1 MAARTVL
8 TSNTLEEFRTTFN
21 SLSSTDIGDLASLT
35 TSAGSIVGAINEV
48 DAAIGT
54 GNFTVADDSS
64 TTTEI
69 ALGVDTLTV
78 LGGTGLETSL
88 SGDIL
93 TISDSTSGV
102 SAATYGSTTAIPVL
116 TINDKG
122 RITSATTAGITTS
135 LTIADSSSTNGT
147 IALATDTLTFEGGA
161 GLSAAI
167 SGDVVTYNF
176 DGVTFTNY
184 EYTATTGQATF
195 GGSDNNGNTLA
206 YTAGKIDVFL
216 NGVRLASSD
225 YTATNGSTI
234 SLSTG
239 AIGGDILVAK
249 AFVTINTS
257 LIEIVNDTTP
267 QLGGNLDV
275 NGNSIVSV
283 SNGDIS
289 ITPDGTGDVI
299 LDGLKYPQADG
310 TTGQFLKTD
319 GSGQLAFATVDT
331 NLVNDTTP
339 QLGGNLDLNSSDI
352 TGTGNINITGT
363 IQSSGDITGTLA
375 TAAQP
380 NITSLGTLSS
390 LTISGDLTV
399 NGTTTTINSTTLT
412 VDDKNIELGSVDSPS
427 DTTADGGGITLKGAT
442 DHTFNWVN
450 STDAWTSS
458 EHINLASGKEY
469 KINGTSLKDVTETL
483 TNKTLTSPT
492 ITSGTV
498 ATSLD
503 MNGTELVLDADADT
517 SITADTDD
525 QVDIKIGGTDR
536 FSIASTGKVTVTS
549 TGAASNFDVVGTD
562 AGTLGPD
569 LTLHHNSASPADSDT
584 VGFISFAGND
594 DGANKT
600 TYVQLRGVATD
611 VTDATEDGRFSLFT
625 MKAGTLTEQLR
636 VEEDGDLH
644 ADGNVIAYSTT
655 ISDVAL
661 KSDINVIPNALDK
674 LDEIR
679 GVTFTR
685 HNGKQS
691 AGIIAQEL
699 EKVLPQAINET
710 ELPLQMN
717 DGKKYKTVE
726 YDAIHGLLIQAIKEL
741 KQELNDLK
749 NKS

>member
-8 TSNTLEEFRTTFN
+8 TTNTLEEFRTTFN
-21 SLSSTDIGDLASLT
+21 SLSSTDIGDLAGLT
-35 TSAGSIVGAINEV
+35 TTATSIVGAINEV

-54 GNFTVADDSS
+54 GNFTVSADSGSD
-64 TTTEI
+64 TAI

-78 LGGTGLETSL
+78 LGGIGLQTSL
-88 SGDIL
+88 SGDTL
-93 TISDSTSGV
+93 TIDDSVSGV
-102 SAATYGSTTAIPVL
+102 TAASYGSTTAIPVI
-116 TINDKG
+116 TVNDKG
-122 RITSATTAGITTS
+122 RITSATTAGITTTLS
-135 LTIADSSSTNGT
+135 IRDSASTAGS
-147 IALATDTLTFEGGA
+147 IALATDELKFDGGA

-195 GGSDNNGNTLA
+195 SGSDNNGNTLA
-206 YTAGKIDVFL
+206 YTAGKVDVFL

-225 YTATNGSTI
+225 FTASNGSTI

-239 AIGGDILVAK
+239 AIGGDILVVK
-249 AFVTINTS
+249 AFVTVNTS
-257 LIEIVNDTTP
+257 LIEI
-267 QLGGNLDV
+267 
-275 NGNSIVSV
+275 
-283 SNGDIS
+283 
-289 ITPDGTGDVI
+289 
-299 LDGLKYPQADG
+299 K
-310 TTGQFLKTD
+310 F
-319 GSGQLAFATVDT
+319 
-331 NLVNDTTP
+331 DTTP
-339 QLGGNLDLNSSDI
+339 QLGGNLDLNSNDI

-380 NITSLGTLSS
+380 NITSLGTLTG
-390 LTISGDLTV
+390 LTVSGDLTV

-412 VDDKNIELGSVDSPS
+412 VDDKNIELGSVSSPS
-427 DTTADGGGITLKGAT
+427 DTTADGGGITLKGST

-483 TNKTLTSPT
+483 TNKSGNISMFTNDSNF
-492 ITSGTV
+492 ITNTV
-498 ATSLD
+498 TGD
-503 MNGTELVLDADADT
+503 FTVDT
-517 SITADTDD
+517 STLKVDSSNNRVGIGDSSPDGLLHVGTGDNLDGTD
-525 QVDIKIGGTDR
+525 VDIIIGGNSVNTRQSIIRKKIQSSDR
-536 FSIASTGKVTVTS
+536 ALEFI
-549 TGAASNFDVVGTD
+549 AASGSTSEDIRFY
-562 AGTLGPD
+562 
-569 LTLHHNSASPADSDT
+569 S
-584 VGFISFAGND
+584 
-594 DGANKT
+594 
-600 TYVQLRGVATD
+600 
-611 VTDATEDGRFSLFT
+611 DAT
-625 MKAGTLTEQLR
+625 TESMRL
-636 VEEDGDLH
+636 ESDGDLH
-644 ADGNVIAYSTT
+644 VDGNIIAYSTT

-661 KSDINVIPNALDK
+661 KTDINTIPNALDK
-674 LDEIR
+674 IDEIR

-699 EKVLPQAINET
+699 EKVLPEAINESK
-710 ELPLQMN
+710 LPLQMN

>member
-195 GGSDNNGNTLA
+195 GGVDNNGATLA

-283 SNGDIS
+283 SNGNIS

-412 VDDKNIELGSVDSPS
+412 VDDKNIELGSVASPS

-442 DHTFNWVN
+442 DHTFNWIN

-458 EHINLASGKEY
+458 EHLNLATGKEY
-469 KINGTSLKDVTETL
+469 KINGTSLKDVSETL
-483 TNKTLTSPT
+483 TNKSGNISMFTNDSGY
-492 ITSGTV
+492 ITGVTAGNGIDVSGTTISV
-498 ATSLD
+498 ETDLRDGITHVGLDTGDYISWSNNAHTSFFV
-503 MNGTELVLDADADT
+503 NG
-517 SITADTDD
+517 
-525 QVDIKIGGTDR
+525 
-536 FSIASTGKVTVTS
+536 
-549 TGAASNFDVVGTD
+549 N
-562 AGTLGPD
+562 
-569 LTLHHNSASPADSDT
+569 
-584 VGFISFAGND
+584 
-594 DGANKT
+594 
-600 TYVQLRGVATD
+600 
-611 VTDATEDGRFSLFT
+611 
-625 MKAGTLTEQLR
+625 
-636 VEEDGDLH
+636 EEARLEADGDFH
-644 ADGNVIAYSTT
+644 ADGNLIAYSTT

-699 EKVLPQAINET
+699 EKVLPEAINET
-710 ELPLQMN
+710 ELPLQKN

-741 KQELNDLK
+741 KDELRELK
-749 NKS
+749 YPKK

>member
-102 SAATYGSTTAIPVL
+102 SAATYGSTTSIPVL

-249 AFVTINTS
+249 AFVTVNTS
-257 LIEIVNDTTP
+257 LIEIKYDTTP
-267 QLGGNLDV
+267 QLGGDLDV

-339 QLGGNLDLNSSDI
+339 QLGGDLDLNSSDI

-412 VDDKNIELGSVDSPS
+412 VDDKNIELGSVASPS

-442 DHTFNWVN
+442 DHTFNWIN

-458 EHINLASGKEY
+458 EHLNLATGKEY

-483 TNKTLTSPT
+483 TNK
-492 ITSGTV
+492 SGNISQWTND
-498 ATSLD
+498 SGYL
-503 MNGTELVLDADADT
+503 T
-517 SITADTDD
+517 SITAGSGIDVSGTTISVETDLRDGITHVGLDTGDY
-525 QVDIKIGGTDR
+525 I
-536 FSIASTGKVTVTS
+536 SWSNNAHTS
-549 TGAASNFDVVGTD
+549 FFVN
-562 AGTLGPD
+562 
-569 LTLHHNSASPADSDT
+569 
-584 VGFISFAGND
+584 GN
-594 DGANKT
+594 
-600 TYVQLRGVATD
+600 
-611 VTDATEDGRFSLFT
+611 
-625 MKAGTLTEQLR
+625 
-636 VEEDGDLH
+636 EEARLEADGDFH
-644 ADGNVIAYSTT
+644 ADGNLIAYSTT
-655 ISDVAL
+655 ISDIAL

>member
-102 SAATYGSTTAIPVL
+102 SAATYGSTTSIPVL

-249 AFVTINTS
+249 AFVTVNTS
-257 LIEIVNDTTP
+257 LIEIKYDTTP
-267 QLGGNLDV
+267 QLGGDLDV

-339 QLGGNLDLNSSDI
+339 QLGGDLDLNSSDI

-412 VDDKNIELGSVDSPS
+412 VDDKNIELGSVASPS

-442 DHTFNWVN
+442 DHTFNWIN

-458 EHINLASGKEY
+458 EHLNLATGKEY

-483 TNKTLTSPT
+483 TNK
-492 ITSGTV
+492 SGNISQWTND
-498 ATSLD
+498 SGYL
-503 MNGTELVLDADADT
+503 T
-517 SITADTDD
+517 SITAGSGIDVSGTTISVETDLRDGITHVGLDTGDY
-525 QVDIKIGGTDR
+525 I
-536 FSIASTGKVTVTS
+536 SWSNNAHTS
-549 TGAASNFDVVGTD
+549 FFVN
-562 AGTLGPD
+562 
-569 LTLHHNSASPADSDT
+569 
-584 VGFISFAGND
+584 GN
-594 DGANKT
+594 
-600 TYVQLRGVATD
+600 
-611 VTDATEDGRFSLFT
+611 
-625 MKAGTLTEQLR
+625 
-636 VEEDGDLH
+636 EEARLEADGDFH
-644 ADGNVIAYSTT
+644 ADGNLIAYSTT
-655 ISDVAL
+655 ISDIAL
-661 KSDINVIPNALDK
+661 KSDINVIQNALDK

>member
-102 SAATYGSTTAIPVL
+102 SAATYGSTTSIPVL

-249 AFVTINTS
+249 AFVTVNTS
-257 LIEIVNDTTP
+257 LIEIKYDTTP
-267 QLGGNLDV
+267 QLGGDLDV

-283 SNGDIS
+283 SNGNIS

-339 QLGGNLDLNSSDI
+339 QLGGDLDLNSSDI

-442 DHTFNWVN
+442 DHTFNWIN

-458 EHINLASGKEY
+458 EHLNLATGKEY

-483 TNKTLTSPT
+483 TNK
-492 ITSGTV
+492 SGNISQWTND
-498 ATSLD
+498 SGYL
-503 MNGTELVLDADADT
+503 T
-517 SITADTDD
+517 SITAGSGIDVSGTTISVETDLRDGITHVGLDTGDY
-525 QVDIKIGGTDR
+525 I
-536 FSIASTGKVTVTS
+536 SWSNNAHTS
-549 TGAASNFDVVGTD
+549 FFVN
-562 AGTLGPD
+562 
-569 LTLHHNSASPADSDT
+569 
-584 VGFISFAGND
+584 GN
-594 DGANKT
+594 
-600 TYVQLRGVATD
+600 
-611 VTDATEDGRFSLFT
+611 
-625 MKAGTLTEQLR
+625 
-636 VEEDGDLH
+636 EEARLEADGDFH
-644 ADGNVIAYSTT
+644 ADGNLIAYSTT
-655 ISDVAL
+655 ISDIAL

>member
-195 GGSDNNGNTLA
+195 GGVDNNGATLA

-283 SNGDIS
+283 SNGNIS

-412 VDDKNIELGSVDSPS
+412 VDDKNIELGSVASPS

-442 DHTFNWVN
+442 DHTFNWIN

-458 EHINLASGKEY
+458 EHLNLATGKEY
-469 KINGTSLKDVTETL
+469 KINGTSLKDVSETL
-483 TNKTLTSPT
+483 TNKSGNISMFTNDSGY
-492 ITSGTV
+492 ITGVTAGNGIDVSGTTISV
-498 ATSLD
+498 ETDLRDGITHVGLDTGDYISWSNNAHTSFFV
-503 MNGTELVLDADADT
+503 NG
-517 SITADTDD
+517 
-525 QVDIKIGGTDR
+525 
-536 FSIASTGKVTVTS
+536 
-549 TGAASNFDVVGTD
+549 N
-562 AGTLGPD
+562 
-569 LTLHHNSASPADSDT
+569 
-584 VGFISFAGND
+584 
-594 DGANKT
+594 
-600 TYVQLRGVATD
+600 
-611 VTDATEDGRFSLFT
+611 
-625 MKAGTLTEQLR
+625 
-636 VEEDGDLH
+636 EEARLEADGDFH
-644 ADGNVIAYSTT
+644 ADGNLIAYSTT

>member
-102 SAATYGSTTAIPVL
+102 SAATYGSTTAIPVI
-116 TINDKG
+116 TVNDKG
-122 RITSATTAGITTS
+122 RITSATTAGITTT
-135 LTIADSSSTNGT
+135 LTIADSSSTNGS

-176 DGVTFTNY
+176 DGVTFINY
-184 EYTATTGQATF
+184 EYTATTGQTTF
-195 GGSDNNGNTLA
+195 SGVDNNSNTLS
-206 YTAGKIDVFL
+206 YTAGKVDVFL

-225 YTATNGSTI
+225 FTATNGSTVV
-234 SLSTG
+234 LSSG
-239 AIGGDILVAK
+239 AIGGDILVVK
-249 AFVTINTS
+249 AFVTVNTS
-257 LIEIVNDTTP
+257 LIEIKFDTTP

-283 SNGDIS
+283 SNGNIS

-412 VDDKNIELGSVDSPS
+412 VDDKNIELGSVASPS

-442 DHTFNWVN
+442 DHTFNWIN

-458 EHINLASGKEY
+458 EHLNLATGKEY
-469 KINGTSLKDVTETL
+469 KINGTSLKDVSETL
-483 TNKTLTSPT
+483 TNK
-492 ITSGTV
+492 SGNISMFTND
-498 ATSLD
+498 SGYL
-503 MNGTELVLDADADT
+503 T
-517 SITADTDD
+517 SITAGSGIDVSGTTISVETDLRDGITHVGLDTGDY
-525 QVDIKIGGTDR
+525 I
-536 FSIASTGKVTVTS
+536 SWSNNAHTS
-549 TGAASNFDVVGTD
+549 FFVN
-562 AGTLGPD
+562 
-569 LTLHHNSASPADSDT
+569 
-584 VGFISFAGND
+584 GN
-594 DGANKT
+594 
-600 TYVQLRGVATD
+600 
-611 VTDATEDGRFSLFT
+611 
-625 MKAGTLTEQLR
+625 
-636 VEEDGDLH
+636 EEARLEADGDFH
-644 ADGNVIAYSTT
+644 ADGNLIAYSTT

>member
-102 SAATYGSTTAIPVL
+102 SAATYGSTTAIPVI
-116 TINDKG
+116 TVNDKG

-195 GGSDNNGNTLA
+195 GGVDNNGATLA

-283 SNGDIS
+283 SNGNIS

-412 VDDKNIELGSVDSPS
+412 VDDKNIELGSVASPS

-442 DHTFNWVN
+442 DHTFNWIN

-458 EHINLASGKEY
+458 EHLNLATGKEY
-469 KINGTSLKDVTETL
+469 KINGTSLKDVSETL
-483 TNKTLTSPT
+483 TNKSGNISMFTNDSGY
-492 ITSGTV
+492 ITGVTAGNGIDVSGTTISV
-498 ATSLD
+498 ETDLRDGITHVGLDTGDYISWSNNAHTSFFV
-503 MNGTELVLDADADT
+503 NG
-517 SITADTDD
+517 
-525 QVDIKIGGTDR
+525 
-536 FSIASTGKVTVTS
+536 
-549 TGAASNFDVVGTD
+549 N
-562 AGTLGPD
+562 
-569 LTLHHNSASPADSDT
+569 
-584 VGFISFAGND
+584 
-594 DGANKT
+594 
-600 TYVQLRGVATD
+600 
-611 VTDATEDGRFSLFT
+611 
-625 MKAGTLTEQLR
+625 
-636 VEEDGDLH
+636 EEARLEADGDFH
-644 ADGNVIAYSTT
+644 ADGNLIAYSTT

>member
-8 TSNTLEEFRTTFN
+8 TTNTLEEFRTTFN
-21 SLSSTDIGDLASLT
+21 SLSSTDIGDLAGLT
-35 TSAGSIVGAINEV
+35 TTATSIVGAINEV

-54 GNFTVADDSS
+54 GNFTVSADSGSD
-64 TTTEI
+64 TAI

-78 LGGTGLETSL
+78 LGGIGLQTSL
-88 SGDIL
+88 SGDTL
-93 TISDSTSGV
+93 TIDDSVSGV
-102 SAATYGSTTAIPVL
+102 TAASYGSTTAIPVI
-116 TINDKG
+116 TVNDKG
-122 RITSATTAGITTS
+122 RITSATTAGITTTLS
-135 LTIADSSSTNGT
+135 IRDSASTAGS
-147 IALATDTLTFEGGA
+147 IALATDELKFDGGA

-195 GGSDNNGNTLA
+195 SGSDNNGNTLA
-206 YTAGKIDVFL
+206 YTAGKVDVFL

-225 YTATNGSTI
+225 FTASNGSTI

-239 AIGGDILVAK
+239 AIGGDILVVK
-249 AFVTINTS
+249 AFVTVNTS
-257 LIEIVNDTTP
+257 LIEI
-267 QLGGNLDV
+267 
-275 NGNSIVSV
+275 
-283 SNGDIS
+283 
-289 ITPDGTGDVI
+289 
-299 LDGLKYPQADG
+299 K
-310 TTGQFLKTD
+310 F
-319 GSGQLAFATVDT
+319 
-331 NLVNDTTP
+331 DTTP
-339 QLGGNLDLNSSDI
+339 QLGGNLDLNSNDI

-380 NITSLGTLSS
+380 NITSLGTLTG
-390 LTISGDLTV
+390 LTVSGDLTV

-412 VDDKNIELGSVDSPS
+412 VDDKNIELGSVSSPS
-427 DTTADGGGITLKGAT
+427 DTTADGGGITLKGST

-483 TNKTLTSPT
+483 TNKSGNISMFTNDSNF
-492 ITSGTV
+492 ITNTV
-498 ATSLD
+498 TGD
-503 MNGTELVLDADADT
+503 FTVDT
-517 SITADTDD
+517 STLKVDSSNNRVGIGDSSPDGLLHVGTGDNLDGTD
-525 QVDIKIGGTDR
+525 VDIIIGGNSVNTRQSIIRKKIQSSDR
-536 FSIASTGKVTVTS
+536 ALEFI
-549 TGAASNFDVVGTD
+549 AASGSTSEDIRFY
-562 AGTLGPD
+562 
-569 LTLHHNSASPADSDT
+569 S
-584 VGFISFAGND
+584 
-594 DGANKT
+594 
-600 TYVQLRGVATD
+600 
-611 VTDATEDGRFSLFT
+611 DAT
-625 MKAGTLTEQLR
+625 TESMRL
-636 VEEDGDLH
+636 ESDGDLH
-644 ADGNVIAYSTT
+644 VDGNIIAYSTT

-661 KSDINVIPNALDK
+661 KTDINTIPNALDK

-699 EKVLPQAINET
+699 EKVLPEAINESK
-710 ELPLQMN
+710 LPLQMN

>member
-195 GGSDNNGNTLA
+195 GGVDNNGATLA

-283 SNGDIS
+283 SNGNIS

-412 VDDKNIELGSVDSPS
+412 VDDKNIELGSVASPS
-427 DTTADGGGITLKGAT
+427 DTTADGGVITLKGAT
-442 DHTFNWVN
+442 DHTFNWIN

-458 EHINLASGKEY
+458 EHLNLATGKEY
-469 KINGTSLKDVTETL
+469 KINGTSLKDVSETL
-483 TNKTLTSPT
+483 TNKSGNISMFTNDSGY
-492 ITSGTV
+492 ITGVTAGNGIDVSGTTISV
-498 ATSLD
+498 ETDLRDGITHVGLDTGDYISWSNNAHTSFFV
-503 MNGTELVLDADADT
+503 NG
-517 SITADTDD
+517 
-525 QVDIKIGGTDR
+525 
-536 FSIASTGKVTVTS
+536 
-549 TGAASNFDVVGTD
+549 N
-562 AGTLGPD
+562 
-569 LTLHHNSASPADSDT
+569 
-584 VGFISFAGND
+584 
-594 DGANKT
+594 
-600 TYVQLRGVATD
+600 
-611 VTDATEDGRFSLFT
+611 
-625 MKAGTLTEQLR
+625 
-636 VEEDGDLH
+636 EEARLEADGDFH
-644 ADGNVIAYSTT
+644 ADGNLIAYSTT

>member
-102 SAATYGSTTAIPVL
+102 SAATYGSTTAIPVI
-116 TINDKG
+116 TVNDKG
-122 RITSATTAGITTS
+122 RITSATTAGITTT
-135 LTIADSSSTNGT
+135 LTIADSSSTNGS

-195 GGSDNNGNTLA
+195 GGVDNNGATLA

-283 SNGDIS
+283 SNGNIS

-412 VDDKNIELGSVDSPS
+412 VDDKNIELGSVASPS

-442 DHTFNWVN
+442 DHTFNWIN

-458 EHINLASGKEY
+458 EHLNLATGKEY
-469 KINGTSLKDVTETL
+469 KINGTSLKDVSETL
-483 TNKTLTSPT
+483 TNKSGNISMFTNDSGY
-492 ITSGTV
+492 ITGVTAGNGIDVSGTTISV
-498 ATSLD
+498 ETDLRDGITHVGLDTGDYISWSNNAHTSFFV
-503 MNGTELVLDADADT
+503 NG
-517 SITADTDD
+517 
-525 QVDIKIGGTDR
+525 
-536 FSIASTGKVTVTS
+536 
-549 TGAASNFDVVGTD
+549 N
-562 AGTLGPD
+562 
-569 LTLHHNSASPADSDT
+569 
-584 VGFISFAGND
+584 
-594 DGANKT
+594 
-600 TYVQLRGVATD
+600 
-611 VTDATEDGRFSLFT
+611 
-625 MKAGTLTEQLR
+625 
-636 VEEDGDLH
+636 EEARLEADGDFH
-644 ADGNVIAYSTT
+644 ADGNLIAYSTT